1 MKVLIIEDTIKL
13 ADNLKSYFEIA
24 GHTSDVSYN
33 LNDAYDFYKTS
44 HYDIILLDIMLP
56 DGDGREFLKKT
67 RKNNEIGFIQ
77 NLARNVVYI
86 WQVKRTG

>member
-33 LNDAYDFYKTS
+33 LNELMIFIK
-44 HYDIILLDIMLP
+44 HLIM
-56 DGDGREFLKKT
+56 
-67 RKNNEIGFIQ
+67 I
-77 NLARNVVYI
+77 
-86 WQVKRTG
+86 

>member
-33 LNDAYDFYKTS
+33 LNDAYDFYQTS

-56 DGDGREFLKKT
+56 DGDGREFLKKN
-67 RKNNEIGFIQ
+67 KKKQ
-77 NLARNVVYI
+77 
-86 WQVKRTG
+86 